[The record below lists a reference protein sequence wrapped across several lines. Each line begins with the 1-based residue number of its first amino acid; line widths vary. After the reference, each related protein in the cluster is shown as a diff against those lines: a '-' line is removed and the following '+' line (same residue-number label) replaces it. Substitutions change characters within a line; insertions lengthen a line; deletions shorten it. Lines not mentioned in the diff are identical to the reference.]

1 MELKRNQLVFSVLQK
16 GDSKKLRE
24 DGFIVRD
31 KKEHWRAQKVAS
43 FSIESEEGIFDIHL
57 IQIGIEYPLLHQ
69 SGALRFQRIL
79 QLYLQLVLLRL
90 RVTHLFQ
97 LLRRHR
103 CVLLVRVR
111 HDINLHF
118 LTPFTPAFSLPQS
131 NR

>member
-57 IQIGIEYPLLHQ
+57 IQIGIDDIVCSSSMGILESI
-69 SGALRFQRIL
+69 SGDYNVVYYVDVSIASRGFEQNEK
-79 QLYLQLVLLRL
+79 
-90 RVTHLFQ
+90 F
-97 LLRRHR
+97 
-103 CVLLVRVR
+103 
-111 HDINLHF
+111 
-118 LTPFTPAFSLPQS
+118 FTDFCEAIDYYDKIKSFFKREIKPC
-131 NR
+131 